1 MPERFNV
8 KKLKFWITESGIS
21 RKTVIDLFCTYF
33 YPTYSEGC
41 VDIAFTHDVWLGGW
55 WWEKRSCWG
64 CVSESETRTP
74 QDVGS

>member
-33 YPTYSEGC
+33 YPYFHTLKAVWILLSPMMSGWEG
-41 VDIAFTHDVWLGGW
+41 GGG
-55 WWEKRSCWG
+55 KKDHAG
-64 CVSESETRTP
+64 GVSQSLRLRHP
-74 QDVGS
+74 KM